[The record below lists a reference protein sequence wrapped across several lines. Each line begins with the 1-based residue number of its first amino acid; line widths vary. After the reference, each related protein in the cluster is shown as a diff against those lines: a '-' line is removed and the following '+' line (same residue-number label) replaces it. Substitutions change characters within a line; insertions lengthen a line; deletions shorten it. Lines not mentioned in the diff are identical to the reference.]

1 MSQSSWLRA
10 HVAMFEPFGGSVPRI
25 VPDNLKTGVIKH
37 PRDGEIVLNDAYRE
51 MAARYGAA
59 VLPARVSK
67 AKDKPSVENT
77 VWHVAMRVIARL
89 RNEKLHQSLSFK
101 QQLMNR

>member
-1 MSQSSWLRA
+1 
-10 HVAMFEPFGGSVPRI
+10 MFEPFGGSVPRI

-51 MAARYGAA
+51 MAAHYGAA